1 VRPAA
6 AAPQK
11 EEPQPADWGSLAR
24 GQLRDR
30 VPTSVPNRKLMH
42 ICKHP
47 LNGTSAIRFL
57 CDRAA
62 ERIVAIVAEAA
73 LGLAGMKSIALLS
86 DA

>member
-1 VRPAA
+1 
-6 AAPQK
+6 
-11 EEPQPADWGSLAR
+11 
-24 GQLRDR
+24 
-30 VPTSVPNRKLMH
+30 MH